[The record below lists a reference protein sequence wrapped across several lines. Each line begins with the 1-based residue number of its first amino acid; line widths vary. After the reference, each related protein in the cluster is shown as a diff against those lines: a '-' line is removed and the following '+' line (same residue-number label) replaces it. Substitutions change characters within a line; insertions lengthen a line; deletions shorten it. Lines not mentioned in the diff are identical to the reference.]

1 MNARSRKPVPR
12 PRRAPPT
19 AAHGPGL
26 SRPADARAAFRSLLR
41 VELLAVLRDRRA
53 MVTAFVLP
61 LLLYPLMF
69 WIGQKLETLGKQRM
83 ENRLV
88 GLALDLRA
96 LDEGVR
102 TDLLAKLR
110 EAGPADVREVDASLL
125 QGVDT
130 GAPPGDEEKRLA
142 EALLADDELLLAAFP
157 PAAEGGVPV
166 LRRWLRSTDE
176 DAIEADSRAQEAI
189 DQVRLAGRQRRMEVL
204 LGGDPGARVLAR
216 PVDTADPVAARGK
229 TIGLWAP
236 LVLLF
241 TLIGAA
247 SWVALAAFA
256 GEREAGTLETL
267 LVQPVQGRIVAWAKF
282 AVVVVFTIAS
292 LLVNAFSFRAT
303 ASLGF
308 VSGMDGAAS
317 AALGSGTILAVVLVF
332 LPCTLLAC
340 AVLCLATAR
349 AKTFREGQNL
359 LLPLMLAALVPMV
372 PLPGH
377 DELVKQVAALLP
389 FAGSALAVRE
399 VLGGSPS
406 IPLVL
411 AACASQ
417 LVWSWFA
424 VQKVGRLLD
433 GEKALMAG
441 DAEREAAARA
451 VQSRRALRWTIGAIF
466 AVYVVGGMLQ
476 AWNLPLGLALTLW
489 GIALPLAVLSARGTA
504 RRAGETLREALG
516 LARFAPVQVLGALLA
531 APALALGASAL
542 FELQQQVL
550 PLPEGADMEQ
560 ALAGLQAL
568 PLWAMLFLV
577 AVSPAVCEELL
588 FRGALLSGLRRD
600 HGPLRTT
607 LVVALLFGLVH
618 ASIYRFLPTG
628 VLGAVLAVWTLRS
641 ASLWPAM
648 ALHCAYNGLLVLQGA
663 GKLELPAWSAW
674 LALPALALLLLPRR
688 AGASAD
694 RAPVRPDPGS

>member
-1 MNARSRKPVPR
+1 MSRPPR
-12 PRRAPPT
+12 KFVASPRRAPPT
-19 AAHGPGL
+19 GRHGPGL
-26 SRPADARAAFRSLLR
+26 SRPADPRAAFLSLLR
-41 VELLAVLRDRRA
+41 VEMLAVLRDRRA

-69 WIGQKLETLGKQRM
+69 WLGRTFEELGKQRM
-83 ENRLV
+83 ESELV
-88 GLALDLRA
+88 GLAVDLRA
-96 LDEGVR
+96 LDEGTR

-110 EAGPADVREVDASLL
+110 ESGPTDVREVDAGALASI
-125 QGVDT
+125 DAS
-130 GAPPGDEEKRLA
+130 APPAAEEKRIA
-142 EALLADDELLLAAFP
+142 EALLADDEVLLVASGPDEA
-157 PAAEGGVPV
+157 GGVPV
-166 LRRWLRSTDE
+166 VRRWLRLTDE
-176 DAIEADSRAQEAI
+176 LALEADSRTTGALES
-189 DQVRLAGRQRRMEVL
+189 VRLAARTRRMEAL
-204 LGGDPGARVLAR
+204 PGGDPGARVVAR
-216 PVDTADPVAARGK
+216 PVDIADPVSARGRA
-229 TIGLWAP
+229 IGLWAP

-247 SWVALAAFA
+247 SWVALSAFA

-267 LVQPVQGRIVAWAKF
+267 LVQPVQGRVVAWAKY
-282 AVVVVFTIAS
+282 AVVVVFTLAS

-317 AALGSGTILAVVLVF
+317 AALGSATILAVVLVF
-332 LPCTLLAC
+332 LPCLLLAC
-340 AVLCLATAR
+340 AVLCLVTAR
-349 AKTFREGQNL
+349 ARTFREGQNL

-377 DELVKQVAALLP
+377 DALVQHGAALLP
-389 FAGSALAVRE
+389 FAGSAVAVRE
-399 VLGGSPS
+399 VLGGAPS
-406 IPLVL
+406 TALVL
-411 AACASQ
+411 LACASQ
-417 LVWSWFA
+417 LGWSWFA

-476 AWNLPLGLALTLW
+476 AWNLPVGLALTLW
-489 GIALPLAVLSARGTA
+489 GIALPLAILSARGTA
-504 RRAGETLREALG
+504 RRAGESLGGTLG
-516 LARFAPVQVLGALLA
+516 LARFAPMQVLAALLA
-531 APALALGASAL
+531 APALALGAGAL
-542 FELQQQVL
+542 FELQQKVL

-568 PLWAMLFLV
+568 PLWGMLLLV
-577 AVSPAVCEELL
+577 AFSPAVCEELL

-607 LVVALLFGLVH
+607 LMVALLFGVVH

-628 VLGAVLAVWTLRS
+628 LLGAVLAVWTLRS

-648 ALHCAYNGLLVLQGA
+648 VLHCAYNGLLVLQGA
-663 GKLELPAWSAW
+663 GKLEMPAWSAW
-674 LALPALALLLLPRR
+674 LALPALLLLWLAPRMALSR
-688 AGASAD
+688 G
-694 RAPVRPDPGS
+694 RGS